1 VSAAPWAAHFGLART
16 PFGKSIPARD
26 LFPRPAHAEAIAR
39 ISFCV
44 VESALG
50 VVTGDVG
57 AGKTVALRAAVAG
70 LDPTRHQVIY
80 IANPSFGA
88 RGLYVTIVR
97 ALGDR
102 PRYLKAELMAQAG
115 DLLAAEAAERHRRV
129 VIIVDE
135 AHLLD
140 PAQLEELRLLTLCR
154 DRDYAGDRQESLA
167 VVFTGVRRTA

>member
-1 VSAAPWAAHFGLART
+1 MSAAPWAAHFGLTRT

-26 LFPRPAHAEAIAR
+26 LFPRQAHAEAIAR

-57 AGKTVALRAAVAG
+57 AGKTVALRAAVPT

-80 IANPSFGA
+80 IANPAFGT

-97 ALGDR
+97 ALGAP

-129 VIIVDE
+129 VLICD
-135 AHLLD
+135 
-140 PAQLEELRLLTLCR
+140 LCR
-154 DRDYAGDRQESLA
+154 VRNYADSRGRPGRDALPGRAS
-167 VVFTGVRRTA
+167 